1 MVNVNVENLRQSD
14 LAKLPLYAGDV
25 KDQFTAEQ
33 WIKRI
38 SRSRTASAWT
48 ANQTMAF
55 VFNALRGNAL
65 RWFDALKRSGI
76 NRNDWDAFQR
86 AFLAAFSTTRTP
98 RTATVNLADLHQ
110 GQREQVVLFYPR
122 VIKAVDDLEA
132 LAGAAFPLPDPPF
145 PVEFTNVPGFAALA
159 VPVCAAAAQ
168 ALVTFGAASAFNHI
182 ALNLFFSNLR
192 PSLRYEL
199 LKTPLATLYGAFEAA
214 SQLEHLQETPK
225 RPTATAMTVD
235 GASSS
240 PASAFPADADA
251 SADGLDQ
258 EIDALNFWLK
268 ALKNRRTSAR
278 PPTSGCQQQQQ
289 QQPPSGPPRSTPV
302 RDPNFKC
309 RYCKKLGHGQY
320 ECKSR
325 RAAGAPMVASDGT
338 PYKPAAAAPQARV
351 HQVVESPLNF
361 VPQQGTPQGYPPG
374 YLQGYSQGY
383 AAAPPSYQDFHYAE

>member
-1 MVNVNVENLRQSD
+1 MVDVNVDNLRQSD
-14 LAKLPLYAGDV
+14 LAKLPLYAGDA

-33 WIKRI
+33 WIERI

-48 ANQTMAF
+48 ADQTMAF

-110 GQREQVVLFYPR
+110 GQTEQVVSFYPR

-145 PVEFTNVPGFAALA
+145 PLEFTNVPGFAALA
-159 VPVCAAAAQ
+159 VPVRAAAAQ
-168 ALVTFGAASAFNHI
+168 SLVTFGAASAFNHI
-182 ALNLFFSNLR
+182 ALNLFISNLR
-192 PSLRYEL
+192 PSLRDEL
-199 LKTPLATLYGAFEAA
+199 LKTPPDTLYGAFEAA
-214 SQLEHLQETPK
+214 SQLERLQETPK
-225 RPTATAMTVD
+225 KPTAAAMVID

-240 PASAFPADADA
+240 PASAVPADADA
-251 SADGLDQ
+251 SADGLDK
-258 EIDALNFWLK
+258 EIDALNFRLK
-268 ALKNRRTSAR
+268 ALKNRRTSTR
-278 PPTSGCQQQQQ
+278 PPTSGRPQQQQQ
-289 QQPPSGPPRSTPV
+289 QQQRQRSTPV

-320 ECKSR
+320 ECNSR
-325 RAAGAPMVASDGT
+325 RAAGAPMVAADGT
-338 PYKPAAAAPQARV
+338 PYKPAAPGQQAHV
-351 HQVVESPLNF
+351 HQVVESPLVF
-361 VPQQGTPQGYPPG
+361 APQQGTPQGYPPG

>member
-1 MVNVNVENLRQSD
+1 MVDVNVENLRQSD

-33 WIKRI
+33 WIERI
-38 SRSRTASAWT
+38 SRSCTASNWT
-48 ANQTMAF
+48 ADQTMAF

-76 NRNDWDAFQR
+76 NRNNWDAFQQ

-98 RTATVNLADLHQ
+98 RMATVNLADLHQ
-110 GQREQVVLFYPR
+110 SQTEQVVSFYPR
-122 VIKAVDDLEA
+122 IIKAVDDLEA

-159 VPVCAAAAQ
+159 VPVRAAAAQ
-168 ALVTFGAASAFNHI
+168 ALVTFGAASFFNYI
-182 ALNLFFSNLR
+182 ALNLFVSNLR
-192 PSLRYEL
+192 PSLRDEL
-199 LKTPLATLYGAFEAA
+199 LKTPPATLYGAFEAA
-214 SQLEHLQETPK
+214 SQLERLQETPK
-225 RPTATAMTVD
+225 RPTASAMAID

-240 PASAFPADADA
+240 TASAVPADADV
-251 SADGLDQ
+251 STDGLDK
-258 EIDALNFWLK
+258 EIDALNFRLK
-268 ALKNRRTSAR
+268 ALKNRRTSTR
-278 PPTSGCQQQQQ
+278 PSASGRQQQQQ
-289 QQPPSGPPRSTPV
+289 QQPRSGPPRSTPA

-309 RYCKKLGHGQY
+309 RT
-320 ECKSR
+320 
-325 RAAGAPMVASDGT
+325 AGAPMVAADGT
-338 PYKPAAAAPQARV
+338 PYKPAATAPQARV
-351 HQVVESPLNF
+351 HQVVESPLTF